1 MKPYGKKI
9 GRGLKGSRF
18 LDNGCPCCGREHDHK
33 KATRQAFNQ
42 EIMKIS
48 KDLGLNERKI
58 TKLAREL
65 LKKMSG
71 RKVSS

>member
-33 KATRQAFNQ
+33 GATRQALKE
-42 EIMKIS
+42 EIKSIF
-48 KDLGLNERKI
+48 KEIEI
-58 TKLAREL
+58 TKEDREL
-65 LKKMSG
+65 LLKFSR